1 MYMPKNTN
9 ETLIAIKIEF
19 SLYLSVSII
28 YLSNAFN
35 PINTMIKKTASA
47 TL

>member
-9 ETLIAIKIEF
+9 ETLIAIKIE
-19 SLYLSVSII
+19 SLLYLGVSNI
-28 YLSNAFN
+28 YLSNTFK
-35 PINTMIKKTASA
+35 PTNTMIKKTASA